1 MKRKLFTAV
10 CILLASAIAPYG
22 AFAKAK
28 KDAKKDIGIQ
38 LYSVRDLIGS
48 FGRNQ
53 HDYKPVLKALADMG
67 YTSIEAASYNDG
79 KFYGNTP
86 EEFRRDVEAVG
97 MKVLSSHCGKG
108 LSDEELASGDFS
120 ESMKWW
126 DQCIAAHKAAGMEY
140 IGKSEHRHNPPGRST
155 NQPVGKIRRPGP
167 NDAAQVGGLLSA
179 GYGKSGICRRI
190 CGERKTEQYGQRDAH
205 DPTTGNHEVAGR
217 SGKASKRLGT
227 SDPGLLPSCFL
238 IGTLLRLFVFSPFAG
253 DSGFLGFTHSR

>member
-10 CILLASAIAPYG
+10 CILLASAMLPCG

-86 EEFRRDVEAVG
+86 EEFKRDVEAVG
-97 MKVLSSHCGKG
+97 MKVLSSPVSYTH
-108 LSDEELASGDFS
+108 LTLPT
-120 ESMKWW
+120 
-126 DQCIAAHKAAGMEY
+126 IA
-140 IGKSEHRHNPPGRST
+140 
-155 NQPVGKIRRPGP
+155 
-167 NDAAQVGGLLSA
+167 
-179 GYGKSGICRRI
+179 
-190 CGERKTEQYGQRDAH
+190 
-205 DPTTGNHEVAGR
+205 
-217 SGKASKRLGT
+217 
-227 SDPGLLPSCFL
+227 
-238 IGTLLRLFVFSPFAG
+238 
-253 DSGFLGFTHSR
+253 

>member
-10 CILLASAIAPYG
+10 CILLASAIAPCG

-97 MKVLSSHCGKG
+97 C
-108 LSDEELASGDFS
+108 
-120 ESMKWW
+120 
-126 DQCIAAHKAAGMEY
+126 
-140 IGKSEHRHNPPGRST
+140 
-155 NQPVGKIRRPGP
+155 
-167 NDAAQVGGLLSA
+167 LLYTSP
-179 GYGKSGICRRI
+179 SP
-190 CGERKTEQYGQRDAH
+190 RD
-205 DPTTGNHEVAGR
+205 
-217 SGKASKRLGT
+217 
-227 SDPGLLPSCFL
+227 
-238 IGTLLRLFVFSPFAG
+238 
-253 DSGFLGFTHSR
+253 